1 MGWACTKLW
10 VWVNY
15 DFIVLFKILRFR
27 MSNIARNDIMKWR
40 FQILKFVRVKR
51 HFLRRCSV
59 HIKRVAP
66 IMSAGG
72 WVLVYVPFNRL
83 LVEFWVAKTMTFL
96 KMPATK
102 VESTLKCVHTAAAA
116 LFCRGLMV
124 VTGLWW
130 RHRKNLCNAR
140 RKINRLHSLH
150 QVQSWV
156 WLKLRY
162 ITTV

>member
-40 FQILKFVRVKR
+40 FQILYASEWSII
-51 HFLRRCSV
+51 FLRRCSV

-83 LVEFWVAKTMTFL
+83 LVEFWVAKTMTFFEDARYKSGEYFTMCTYRRRRIIL
-96 KMPATK
+96 PRIDGSDRSLM
-102 VESTLKCVHTAAAA
+102 TAQEKLMQCPTQNQQAAFTSSSSVLSLA
-116 LFCRGLMV
+116 KF
-124 VTGLWW
+124 
-130 RHRKNLCNAR
+130 
-140 RKINRLHSLH
+140 KI
-150 QVQSWV
+150 
-156 WLKLRY
+156 
-162 ITTV
+162 